1 MTEQISAAACTAF
14 VSALADAAIIIDAA
28 RMVIAANE
36 EAERMLAPAA
46 VGKHITYVLRAS
58 DVLLAVSESIA
69 SGAASQ
75 VQANVR
81 GRISRTL
88 DVRIAPLGTGFSG
101 QRLVLLIFKDQTREE
116 QIERMRSDFVANAS
130 HELRTPLTALLGFIE
145 TMQGAARQDERAR
158 GEFLAL
164 MKAQADRMAG
174 LIDDLLSLSRIELDE
189 HLAPEGTAD
198 LAAIARETAE
208 LLRPLA
214 AETGCALIV
223 DMPDALPVRGD
234 ASSLAQVMHN
244 LMENALKYSG
254 EGKTARVSGRVEGG
268 IAIVTVADDGPGIA
282 AHHVP
287 RLTERFYRV
296 NVQASRARGG
306 TGLGL
311 AICKHIVNRHRG
323 KLLIESEPGRGS
335 RFSIHLPSIK

>member
-1 MTEQISAAACTAF
+1 MPDLISHAACSAF
-14 VSALADAAIIIDAA
+14 VAALADAAIIVDAQK
-28 RMVIAANE
+28 MVVAANA
-36 EAERMLAPAA
+36 EAERMFAPAA
-46 VGKHITYVLRAS
+46 VGQHITYALRSS
-58 DVLLAVSESIA
+58 DVLQAVGEAIA

-75 VQANVR
+75 VQAAVR
-81 GRISRTL
+81 SKINRTL
-88 DVRIAPLGTGFSG
+88 EVRVAPLGASSAQ

-145 TMQGAARQDERAR
+145 TMQGAAKQDEKAR
-158 GEFLAL
+158 GQFLAL

-198 LAAIARETAE
+198 LAAIVRQTSE

-214 AETGCALIV
+214 KQTGCALAIE
-223 DMPDALPVRGD
+223 MPEALPVKGD
-234 ASSLAQVMHN
+234 ANGLAQVMHN
-244 LMENALKYSG
+244 LIENALKYSG
-254 EGKTARVSGRVEGG
+254 EGKTATVSGSVEAGM
-268 IAIVTVADDGPGIA
+268 AIVTVADNGPGIA

-287 RLTERFYRV
+287 RITERFYRV

-323 KLLIESEPGRGS
+323 KLVIESEPGRGS
-335 RFSIHLPSIK
+335 RFSLQLPI